1 MISTVLEAHNLRLCS
16 ADGNLALAGVTV
28 FAHPGEILAVVG
40 GHGAGK
46 SALLRTV
53 AGVARPESG
62 MVRLE
67 GTDLTALGAHERAS
81 RGIAYI
87 GDGRRVLDRLSVGDN
102 LLLGARRR
110 RDRSAVAADFEEW
123 LRRFPGLAA
132 VRQRRAATLEPAL
145 RTAAAL
151 GRAWLARPSVLMV
164 DEPFVR
170 IGDEARAGIAAA
182 LRTARDAGLVVIC
195 AFHEPA
201 DASIADRVNLLAT
214 GRLIFS
220 GSPATLAA
228 SGAAT
233 SLE

>member
-1 MISTVLEAHNLRLCS
+1 VISIVLEAHNLRLCG
-16 ADGNLALAGVTV
+16 ADGHLALAGVTV

-53 AGVARPESG
+53 AGVATPESG
-62 MVRLE
+62 TVRLD
-67 GTDLTALGAHERAS
+67 GADLTPLGAHERSS

-87 GDGRRVLDRLSVGDN
+87 GDGRRVLDRLSVRDN

-110 RDRSAVAADFEEW
+110 RDRTAVAAELEEW

-132 VRQRRAATLEPAL
+132 ARARRAATLEPAL

-170 IGDEARAGIAAA
+170 VGDEPRAGIEAA
-182 LRTARDAGLVVIC
+182 LRAARDAGLVVIC

-201 DASIADRVNLLAT
+201 DASIADRVNLMST
-214 GRLIFS
+214 GRLVFS
-220 GSPATLAA
+220 GSPAALAA
-228 SGAAT
+228 SGAAA